1 LDVWELQF
9 KSKDEVNSTGSILKL
24 ELVSVIIKFED
35 VENFSV
41 DIEVLVSITFFVHN
55 IKSFSVSST
64 INVVLGEMAG
74 SPFSEGC
81 LDSLVLF
88 LLGAFFSGESIWSI
102 GGNTSWGEFFG
113 RIKRP

>member
-1 LDVWELQF
+1 MDVWELQF

-41 DIEVLVSITFFVHN
+41 DIEVLLSVMFFVRN

-88 LLGAFFSGESIWSI
+88 LLGAFLSGESIWSI
-102 GGNTSWGEFFG
+102 CGNTSWGEFVG
-113 RIKRP
+113 GVKRP